1 MLPHLEDK
9 QMCCRF
15 VLIQKG
21 NYFNNK
27 HGIVVRGILLSFSG
41 NVTPECKLLINAQTK
56 KVCALA
62 MR

>member
-15 VLIQKG
+15 VSIQKG

-41 NVTPECKLLINAQTK
+41 NVTQHILTK

>member
-41 NVTPECKLLINAQTK
+41 NVTQHILTK